1 MLTQRMLSIDAARGL
16 CACGAALILAIAP
29 YAASAGR
36 IDADTANARTSRLLA
51 DQELDR
57 KATGNRTD
65 DRIEE
70 NGLSAFAPR
79 RVVPLLPHRGSGA
92 EAPIPEPS
100 SLILFAMG
108 LLLAR
113 QSVLQVRYG
122 SPRPGAQIDLV
133 RIRAAGKRA
142 IDLVGAVFGLLVAAP
157 VLALAALAIRLDSPG
172 PILFRQ
178 VRAGRDGRPFSMWKL
193 RTMVEDAE
201 ETRGELL
208 AANEMNGPVFK
219 IRRDPRVT
227 RVGRVL
233 RRFSIDEVP
242 QMWNVIRGEMS
253 LVGPRPPL
261 PSEVAQ
267 YGPYERRRLAVKP
280 GLTCEWQ
287 VSGRNQIG
295 FDEWVRLD
303 IDYLENWSLS
313 RDLWLLLRTIP
324 AVARGVGAS

>member
-1 MLTQRMLSIDAARGL
+1 
-16 CACGAALILAIAP
+16 
-29 YAASAGR
+29 
-36 IDADTANARTSRLLA
+36 
-51 DQELDR
+51 
-57 KATGNRTD
+57 
-65 DRIEE
+65 
-70 NGLSAFAPR
+70 
-79 RVVPLLPHRGSGA
+79 
-92 EAPIPEPS
+92 
-100 SLILFAMG
+100 
-108 LLLAR
+108 
-113 QSVLQVRYG
+113 
-122 SPRPGAQIDLV
+122 
-133 RIRAAGKRA
+133 
-142 IDLVGAVFGLLVAAP
+142 
-157 VLALAALAIRLDSPG
+157 
-172 PILFRQ
+172 
-178 VRAGRDGRPFSMWKL
+178 
-193 RTMVEDAE
+193 
-201 ETRGELL
+201 
-208 AANEMNGPVFK
+208 MNGPVFK

-303 IDYLENWSLS
+303 IDYIENWSLS

>member
-1 MLTQRMLSIDAARGL
+1 
-16 CACGAALILAIAP
+16 
-29 YAASAGR
+29 
-36 IDADTANARTSRLLA
+36 
-51 DQELDR
+51 
-57 KATGNRTD
+57 
-65 DRIEE
+65 
-70 NGLSAFAPR
+70 
-79 RVVPLLPHRGSGA
+79 
-92 EAPIPEPS
+92 
-100 SLILFAMG
+100 
-108 LLLAR
+108 
-113 QSVLQVRYG
+113 
-122 SPRPGAQIDLV
+122 
-133 RIRAAGKRA
+133 
-142 IDLVGAVFGLLVAAP
+142 
-157 VLALAALAIRLDSPG
+157 
-172 PILFRQ
+172 
-178 VRAGRDGRPFSMWKL
+178 
-193 RTMVEDAE
+193 MVEDAE

-233 RRFSIDEVP
+233 RRYSIDEVP

-303 IDYLENWSLS
+303 IDYIENWSLS